1 MSKLGQGGMGA
12 VWRAE
17 DRTLRIEVAI
27 KLIDPALLDSP
38 IAISRFQQ
46 EAHAAARLRST
57 HIVHINDYGVDVVSG
72 QPFIAM
78 DLLDGESLQQ
88 RLDREVKL
96 PFAEVLN
103 ILVQVA
109 RGLELAHA
117 KGIAHRDLKP
127 ENIFIAR
134 EGGVEIVKILD
145 FGIAKRL
152 DAFSTLSGLKT
163 GDGQMLGTPY
173 YMSPEQ
179 AQSKRNVDHRTDIW
193 AFGVIAFECATGV
206 RPFESENVAS
216 LILEICHGQ
225 IRNPAQFAPVPVGFS
240 SWFARAVNRDIEA
253 RFPSIRLAA
262 NELSLLLEAPL
273 EKKSHLVDSSARTL
287 ASISSAPANSFATID
302 ASAVVSAQGIRPTHR
317 VTVLGLGLL
326 LVLGGLGG
334 MGWYFRSSES
344 PSPILAVSDT
354 AALPVIPSE
363 MATSSGHHSTVPEPS
378 FSSSDIRGA
387 LPASSI
393 SIVTTP
399 VGTIP
404 QTVMSVTRPSQVVR
418 KTVTQLPQKNAD
430 SPMPPHRSTAPTREV
445 RTLDPGI

>member
-1 MSKLGQGGMGA
+1 MGA

-57 HIVHINDYGVDVVSG
+57 HIVHINDYGVDAVSG

-88 RLDREVKL
+88 RLDREGKL
-96 PFAEVLN
+96 PFADVQH
-103 ILVQVA
+103 ILIQVA
-109 RGLELAHA
+109 RGLELAHV

-134 EGGVEIVKILD
+134 EGGAEIVKILD

-179 AQSKRNVDHRTDIW
+179 AQSKSNVDHRTDIW

-216 LILEICHGQ
+216 LILEICNGQ
-225 IRNPAQFAPVPVGFS
+225 IRNPAQFAEVPVGFS
-240 SWFARAVNRDIEA
+240 TWFARAVNRDIEA
-253 RFPSIRLAA
+253 RFSSIKLAA
-262 NELSLLLEAPL
+262 KELSLLLSAPL
-273 EKKSHLVDSSARTL
+273 EKKNHQDISTRTL
-287 ASISSAPANSFATID
+287 ASTSSVSANSFATID
-302 ASAVVSAQGIRPTHR
+302 ASAVVSAQRIRPKHR
-317 VTVLGLGLL
+317 VTVFGIGLVLL
-326 LVLGGLGG
+326 LGGLGG
-334 MGWYFRSSES
+334 IGWYLRSTEP
-344 PSPILAVSDT
+344 PSRILAVSES
-354 AALPVIPSE
+354 AVSPVIPSE
-363 MATSSGHHSTVPEPS
+363 SATSSRSHSTVPDPS
-378 FSSSDIRGA
+378 LSSPDIRGA

-404 QTVMSVTRPSQVVR
+404 QTVMSATRPSQIVR
-418 KTVTQLPQKNAD
+418 KTVTHMSQKKAD
-430 SPMPPHRSTAPTREV
+430 SPMSPYRSTAPTREI

>member
-57 HIVHINDYGVDVVSG
+57 HIVHINDYGVDVASG

-88 RLDREVKL
+88 RLDREGKL
-96 PFAEVLN
+96 PFADVQH
-103 ILVQVA
+103 ILIQVA
-109 RGLELAHA
+109 RGLELAHV

-134 EGGVEIVKILD
+134 EGGAEIVKILD

-179 AQSKRNVDHRTDIW
+179 AQSKSNVDHRTDIW
-193 AFGVIAFECATGV
+193 AFGVIAFECTTGV

-216 LILEICHGQ
+216 LILEICNGQ
-225 IRNPAQFAPVPVGFS
+225 IRNPAQFAEVPVGFS
-240 SWFARAVNRDIEA
+240 TWFARAVNRDIEA
-253 RFPSIRLAA
+253 RFPSITLAA
-262 NELSLLLEAPL
+262 NELSLLLSAPL
-273 EKKSHLVDSSARTL
+273 EKKTHQDISTRTL
-287 ASISSAPANSFATID
+287 ASTSSVSANSFATID
-302 ASAVVSAQGIRPTHR
+302 ASAVVSAQRNRPTHR
-317 VTVLGLGLL
+317 VTVFGTGLVLL
-326 LVLGGLGG
+326 LGGLGG
-334 MGWYFRSSES
+334 IGWYLRSTEPPSRILVVSES
-344 PSPILAVSDT
+344 AASPVTPSQ
-354 AALPVIPSE
+354 

-378 FSSSDIRGA
+378 LSSSDIRSA
-387 LPASSI
+387 LPASSL
-393 SIVTTP
+393 SMVATP

-404 QTVMSVTRPSQVVR
+404 QTVMSVTRPSQLVR
-418 KTVTQLPQKNAD
+418 KAVTQLPQKKAD
-430 SPMPPHRSTAPTREV
+430 SPMPPYRSTAPTREI